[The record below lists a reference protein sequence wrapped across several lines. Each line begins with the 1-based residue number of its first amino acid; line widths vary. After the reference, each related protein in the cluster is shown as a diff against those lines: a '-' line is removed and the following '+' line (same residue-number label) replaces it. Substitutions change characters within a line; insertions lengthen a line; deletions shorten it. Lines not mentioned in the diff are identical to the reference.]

1 MPKISAA
8 AAARRRAHILDAAR
22 QCFAERGIHVSV
34 DEICAK
40 AGVSK
45 GAFYL
50 YFSSKDAAIEALAED
65 HKRVITA
72 FAKLDSLEELIQR
85 LTELTTARSTA
96 SSRLELETWTHALK
110 LPPLRAALQHNVES
124 LRQALAASV
133 AALAAGAAGK
143 SQASPPPVVAE
154 ILTIFSLGLIASSAL
169 GTQRASRSGEAAL
182 NALVRALVTGTAVRG
197 RQPRTRGASGSY
209 L

>member
-8 AAARRRAHILDAAR
+8 AAAHRRSHILDAAR
-22 QCFAERGIHVSV
+22 QCFAEHGIHVSV
-34 DEICAK
+34 DEICAR

-65 HKRVITA
+65 HKRVITH
-72 FAKLDSLEELIQR
+72 FAKLSSPEELVSAVV
-85 LTELTTARSTA
+85 ELTTARTSA

-110 LPPLRAALQHNVES
+110 LPPLRAALQDNVNS
-124 LRQALAASV
+124 LQHALTTGV
-133 AALAAGAAGK
+133 AALGDAAGERPI
-143 SQASPPPVVAE
+143 SPPSAVAE

-169 GTQRASRSGEAAL
+169 GTQRTRQSSE
-182 NALVRALVTGTAVRG
+182 RALRILVGALLGGQR
-197 RQPRTRGASGSY
+197 RGAQRRPRLSSSAGA
-209 L
+209 